1 MSHEV
6 MHGNYSLLPND
17 AIQEVM
23 YSNLTMHG
31 GVSYSQAENEYAKT
45 IYKTFVK
52 PSNEI
57 GSQESIQPYRTSHS
71 YGSTDVG
78 DVSWLVPTAG
88 VRTATWVPGTAS
100 HSWQAVASGGTS
112 IGIKGAELAAK
123 TIASTAIDI
132 FKDQTLIIKAQS
144 ELENRVGQDFEYKAL
159 LGDRKPPLDYRKN

>member
-1 MSHEV
+1 
-6 MHGNYSLLPND
+6 MHGV
-17 AIQEVM
+17 I
-23 YSNLTMHG
+23 
-31 GVSYSQAENEYAKT
+31 SYSQEENEYAKT

-52 PSNEI
+52 PSYEI
-57 GSQESIQPYRTSHS
+57 GSQELIQPYQTSHS

-88 VRTATWVPGTAS
+88 IRTATWVPGTAA

-132 FKDQTLIIKAQS
+132 FNDQTLILKAQS
-144 ELENRVGQDFEYKAL
+144 ELENRVGKDFQYKAL

>member
-1 MSHEV
+1 M
-6 MHGNYSLLPND
+6 
-17 AIQEVM
+17 
-23 YSNLTMHG
+23 
-31 GVSYSQAENEYAKT
+31 
-45 IYKTFVK
+45 
-52 PSNEI
+52 
-57 GSQESIQPYRTSHS
+57 
-71 YGSTDVG
+71 G

-132 FKDQTLIIKAQS
+132 FKDQSLIVSAKAELQS
-144 ELENRVGQDFEYKAL
+144 RVGEDFEYKAL